1 MYLSYACIQYQKEV
15 KSVLKMLLSRP
26 RPHLNYLKYDIILSL
41 PVYANIDLQI
51 LKIQI

>member
-1 MYLSYACIQYQKEV
+1 MYLSYACMQYQKEL
-15 KSVLKMLLSRP
+15 KIVLKMLLSRP

-41 PVYANIDLQI
+41 YANIDLQI